1 MSEAYDALVVPRSQE
16 VPRIRSIAIADLLG
30 SLRRGWDD
38 YRAAPTQLFF
48 LGALYP
54 VIGFIAARA
63 ATGDTKPLLFPL
75 LAGLSLMGPV
85 AALGMYEI
93 SRQREAG
100 RPISWLTAF
109 DALRSP
115 AIGGI
120 VLLAIVLAVLFAFW
134 VGVAQ
139 TIYGATMGGVV
150 APSFGAFLGDV
161 FGTRQGWDLILWGNL
176 AGAFF
181 ALLVLSIA
189 VVSFPMMLDRGCGPG
204 LAVHSSLRAV
214 MRNPLVMIAWGV
226 IVGVILVLGA
236 IPLLIGLAVA
246 MPVLGHA
253 TWHLYRR
260 IVV

>member
-1 MSEAYDALVVPRSQE
+1 MSDAYDPIAGLGAHE
-16 VPRIRSIAIADLLG
+16 VPRVRSVGVADLREA
-30 SLRRGWDD
+30 LRRGWAD
-38 YRAAPTQLFF
+38 YRSAPTQL
-48 LGALYP
+48 LMMCALYP

-85 AALGMYEI
+85 AALGLYEI

-100 RPISWLTAF
+100 RPTSWLTAF

-120 VLLAIVLAVLFAFW
+120 VLLGIVLAMLSAFW

-139 TIYGATMGGVV
+139 TIYNATLGGVV

-161 FGTRQGWDLILWGNL
+161 FGTRAGWELILWGNM
-176 AGAFF
+176 AGAAF
-181 ALLVLSIA
+181 AVVVLAIA
-189 VVSFPMMLDRGCGPG
+189 VVSFPMMLDRACGPG
-204 LAVHSSLRAV
+204 LAVHTSLRAV
-214 MRNPLVMIAWGV
+214 ARNPVTMVLWGI
-226 IVGVILVLGA
+226 IVGVVLVLGA
-236 IPLLIGLAVA
+236 IPLLVGLAVA
-246 MPVLGHA
+246 VPVLGHA

-260 IVV
+260 VVV